1 MTAGA
6 IVFGIFALG
15 LIAFFVL
22 RPIVLAE
29 KTTKRAVT
37 ETELNAE
44 ESAIQLRTRL
54 EGLLISI
61 RDLDFDYDTGKVS
74 NLVYAEQRKLLI
86 GRAISTLIQLDQAEA
101 HLVEVDDEIEKAVS
115 QYRTV
120 GSEKVTSK
128 QKQAKRV
135 SV

>member
-15 LIAFFVL
+15 LIAFLVL

-120 GSEKVTSK
+120 ESEKVTSK

>member
-22 RPIVLAE
+22 RPIVLTE
-29 KTTKRAVT
+29 KTTKRVVT
-37 ETELNAE
+37 ATELNAE

-120 GSEKVTSK
+120 GSEKVGSK

>member
-6 IVFGIFALG
+6 IVFGVFALG
-15 LIAFFVL
+15 LIAFLVL

-29 KTTKRAVT
+29 KVTKREAT
-37 ETELNAE
+37 ASELSAE

-54 EGLLISI
+54 EGLVISI
-61 RDLDFDYDTGKVS
+61 HDLDFDYDTGKVS

-101 HLVEVDDEIEKAVS
+101 HLIEVDDEIEKAVS
-115 QYRTV
+115 RYRTV
-120 GSEKVTSK
+120 GTEKGVSK
-128 QKQAKRV
+128 PKQAKRV
-135 SV
+135 SA

>member
-22 RPIVLAE
+22 RPIVFSE
-29 KTTKRAVT
+29 KMVKRTVT

-54 EGLLISI
+54 EGLFISI

-101 HLVEVDDEIEKAVS
+101 HLVEVDDEIEKAVT

-120 GSEKVTSK
+120 GSEKVGSK

>member
-6 IVFGIFALG
+6 IVFAIFALG
-15 LIAFFVL
+15 LIAFFVM
-22 RPIVLAE
+22 RPIVFGE
-29 KTTKRAVT
+29 KATKRKAT
-37 ETELNAE
+37 ATELNAE
-44 ESAIQLRTRL
+44 ETAIQLRTRL

-115 QYRTV
+115 SYRTV
-120 GSEKVTSK
+120 KTEKVTSK
-128 QKQAKRV
+128 QKQPKRV

>member
-6 IVFGIFALG
+6 IVSGLFALG
-15 LIAFFVL
+15 FIAFFVL
-22 RPIVLAE
+22 RPIVLGE
-29 KTTKRAVT
+29 KATKRVAT
-37 ETELNAE
+37 ESELNAE
-44 ESAIQLRTRL
+44 ESAILLRTRL

-101 HLVEVDDEIEKAVS
+101 HLTEVDDEIEKAIS
-115 QYRTV
+115 SYRTV
-120 GSEKVTSK
+120 GTEKVVSK